1 MMKKLF
7 LISLL
12 LGMVFRANADHWVPN
27 ENLYPNTMSVIAVIK
42 INGEEQLRTD
52 LELGAFCGDEV
63 RGSQRPTD
71 EYYEVLPH
79 YFLFLTTYGNDGDA
93 LTFRLYDHTLD
104 QELVATCLSD
114 TIFTTNETLG
124 NPGSPFV
131 IEFVVE
137 TPSTYTITA
146 VASPS
151 EGGSVSG
158 MGTFNNG
165 ATCTLTATPANGYDF
180 VNWTEDSLEVSTN
193 ATYTFTVAGDR
204 DLVAHFEESDIPGSG
219 SGTEDDPY
227 DVTAAIAL
235 QDVPTSPVWVQGY
248 IVGLVTSANN
258 VNWTGPF
265 NSNSNVAIANSSDCT
280 DTDQCLYVQL
290 PNNTALR
297 TQVNLQDH
305 PENLGRLLSVRGTL
319 TPYFTPHAG
328 LKNSPGTVNDFH
340 LEAPETYTIT
350 VTANPAAG
358 GIVTGAGEYV
368 EGDSCTLVATPN
380 DGYQF
385 DNWTKG
391 NTIVSNNA
399 TYAFSVTESG
409 DYVAN
414 FSETSG
420 GEYHWTVNINQYPN
434 TMSVIAV
441 IKINGVE
448 QMSTNYEVGA
458 FCGTE
463 CRGRELPTD
472 EYYIPEVMPHYFVFL
487 TTYGNDNDQF
497 TFRLYDHNLSQEVIA
512 TCVTNATFV
521 TNGTLGDP
529 GNPFVIEFVT
539 SSTHTITVSADP
551 EEGGTVS
558 GGGEYDHGAECTLTA
573 VANTGY
579 TFINWTLN
587 DQVVSTDAEYTFE
600 VTGDAAYVAHFTLLQ
615 TYTITALAN
624 PAAGGTVTG
633 AGNYLEGTEC
643 TLNAVANTGYTF
655 NNWTLN
661 EVVIDS
667 LPTLTFTVTEAATY
681 VANFTIENYNVTVT
695 ANPGEGGTVTGG
707 GTYNYGTEC
716 TVTALANDGYVFS
729 NWTINGMIVSSE
741 AEYTFNVEDNTALVA
756 NFDEDVEDEYYW
768 NVDIYEFPNTMSTIA
783 IIQIDGIEQLNL
795 DLEVGA
801 FCGEQCRGRERPIDD
816 YYIPE
821 VMPHYFVFLTTY
833 GNDGDVFTF
842 KLYDHATNQVLDLD
856 CVASVTFVTNGSIGD
871 PGDPFILNFTNG
883 IQYEITTSANPEE
896 GGVVS
901 GAGSYDANAECTLT
915 ATANEGYTFAN
926 WTMNDSI
933 VSTEAEYTFTVTE
946 NADFVAYF
954 TLNSYEITAVADPD
968 AGGTV
973 TGAGIMNHFA
983 QCTLTAAANTGYT
996 FVNWTKN
1003 GTEVTTD
1010 TSFTFIVTETAEYV
1024 AHFVI
1029 NTYPITANAEPSVG
1043 GSVTGAGIYEHFSNC
1058 TLTASPATGYHF
1070 INWTMN
1076 DEEVGTDTIL
1086 NFVVEGP
1093 VAYVAHFAINSYEI
1107 SAVANPT
1114 AGGVVTGAGTYD
1126 HFSTCTLTAE
1136 ANEGYTFI
1144 NWTLNNEVVGNNST
1158 ISFTVAGTAEYVANF
1173 ELNSYEITASVEPAN
1188 TGTVSG
1194 AGTYDHF
1201 STCTLTATAATGY
1214 HFVNWTLGGEEV
1226 GTEPELV
1233 FEVSGP
1239 ASYVAHFAINNYAI
1253 TVAAH
1258 PTNGGTVTGGGNF
1271 DHGTTV
1277 TLTAVSADQF
1287 IFVNWTKDNEEVSVD
1302 SIYVFTATEEGLYVA
1317 NFERVMVTQHTEI
1330 HDGWNWYSTYIEQDE
1345 LNQQEFNGLN
1355 MLEESLG
1362 TIGKKIVSQ
1371 TTSTTYYAN
1380 FGWMGRLHEITNE
1393 DSYRIQATATV
1404 ETSVTGPVVHPEEHP
1419 ITLKQGW
1426 NWIGYPC
1433 TESMSLSTALS
1444 GLTPSNRDQVKT
1456 ADKSAMYYANFG
1468 WMGRL
1473 QTIEPGMGLLYQSN
1487 NEADVVFTYP
1497 NASGNA
1503 SKAEESID
1511 LHWVANHYAY
1521 PDNMTIMAIVELD
1534 DEELISE
1541 QYEVAAFANGECR
1554 GSAPL
1559 MYVEPLD
1566 RYVAFLV
1573 LSGDEVTTLN
1583 FGLYNAASD
1592 TECFDSDTYVIYS
1605 SNAILGDPMEPFAIH
1620 FRSHTGIN
1628 EFSNRLTVFPNPV
1641 ERGGIISLGANYDE
1655 SEVRVEIINV
1665 LGTVVYSK
1673 TASRMPECIAAPQ
1686 VSGVYTLRI
1695 TAKGEDTCYRKLI
1708 VR

>member
-93 LTFRLYDHTLD
+93 LTFRLYDHALD

-158 MGTFNNG
+158 TGTFNNG

-180 VNWTEDSLEVSTN
+180 VNWTEDNVEVSTN
-193 ATYTFTVAGDR
+193 ATYSFTVAGDR
-204 DLVAHFEESDIPGSG
+204 DLVANFEESEIPGSG

-235 QDVPTSPVWVQGY
+235 QDVPTSHVWVQGY

-265 NSNSNVAIANSSDCT
+265 NSNSNVAIANSPDCT
-280 DTDQCLYVQL
+280 NTDQCLYVQL

-391 NTIVSNNA
+391 GAVVSNTA
-399 TYAFSVTESG
+399 TYAFAVTESG

-414 FSETSG
+414 FSEIPG
-420 GEYHWTVNINQYPN
+420 GEYHWSVNINQYPN
-434 TMSVIAV
+434 TMSAIAI
-441 IKINGVE
+441 IKIDGVE
-448 QMSTNYEVGA
+448 QMDTNLEVAA
-458 FCGTE
+458 FCGDE

-472 EYYIPEVMPHYFVFL
+472 EYYIPEVMPHYLVFL

-497 TFRLYDHNLSQEVIA
+497 TFRLYDHNLNQEVVA
-512 TCVTNATFV
+512 TCVTTATFV

-529 GNPFVIEFVT
+529 GDPFAIEFIT

-624 PAAGGTVTG
+624 PVAGGTITG

-643 TLNAVANTGYTF
+643 TLTAVANTGYTF

-661 EVVIDS
+661 EVVIDT
-667 LPTLTFTVTEAATY
+667 LATLTFTVTEAATY
-681 VANFTIENYNVTVT
+681 VANFTIENYNITVT
-695 ANPGEGGTVTGG
+695 ANPAEGGTVTGS
-707 GTYNYGTEC
+707 GTYDYGT
-716 TVTALANDGYVFS
+716 
-729 NWTINGMIVSSE
+729 
-741 AEYTFNVEDNTALVA
+741 
-756 NFDEDVEDEYYW
+756 
-768 NVDIYEFPNTMSTIA
+768 
-783 IIQIDGIEQLNL
+783 
-795 DLEVGA
+795 
-801 FCGEQCRGRERPIDD
+801 
-816 YYIPE
+816 
-821 VMPHYFVFLTTY
+821 
-833 GNDGDVFTF
+833 
-842 KLYDHATNQVLDLD
+842 
-856 CVASVTFVTNGSIGD
+856 
-871 PGDPFILNFTNG
+871 
-883 IQYEITTSANPEE
+883 
-896 GGVVS
+896 
-901 GAGSYDANAECTLT
+901 ECTLT
-915 ATANEGYTFAN
+915 ATSA
-926 WTMNDSI
+926 
-933 VSTEAEYTFTVTE
+933 
-946 NADFVAYF
+946 
-954 TLNSYEITAVADPD
+954 
-968 AGGTV
+968 
-973 TGAGIMNHFA
+973 
-983 QCTLTAAANTGYT
+983 TGYH
-996 FVNWTKN
+996 FVNWTLS
-1003 GTEVTTD
+1003 GEEVGTD
-1010 TSFTFIVTETAEYV
+1010 TSFTFTVTEDAEYV
-1024 AHFVI
+1024 AQFAI
-1029 NTYPITANAEPSVG
+1029 NTYPITATAEPAVG
-1043 GSVTGAGIYEHFSNC
+1043 GSVSGAGTYEHFSNC
-1058 TLTASPATGYHF
+1058 TLTATPAIGYHF
-1070 INWTMN
+1070 VNWTMN

-1404 ETSVTGPVVHPEEHP
+1404 ETSITGPVVHPEEHP

-1433 TESMSLSTALS
+1433 TESMSLATALS

-1456 ADKSAMYYANFG
+1456 VDKSAMYYANFG

-1511 LHWVANHYAY
+1511 FHWVANHYAY

-1605 SNAILGDPMEPFAIH
+1605 SNAILGDPMEPFVIQ
-1620 FRSHTGIN
+1620 FRNHTGIN
-1628 EFSNRLTVFPNPV
+1628 EFANRLTVFPNPV
-1641 ERGGIISLGANYDE
+1641 ERGGVISLGANYDE
-1655 SEVRVEIINV
+1655 SEVRVEIINA
-1665 LGTVVYSK
+1665 LGSVVYSK
-1673 TASRMPECIAAPQ
+1673 TASRMPESIAAPQ

-1695 TAKGEDTCYRKLI
+1695 TAKGEDACYRKLI